1 MTDKQPEALQYANR
15 DHMALGDYYL
25 RHVSAMTGEA
35 LHAKSA
41 IAAELAHRDREIDKL
56 HAELDTLRTGYAAA
70 QQGAAYAAQDSEH
83 QMAIMQGERNASL
96 DAYSRVAYLTG
107 AESRLYEVGFTN
119 GWDRRDRLASH
130 GQAPAQAAPAAVAGP
145 SGYGPKVTVKRR
157 CSDCKACNSES
168 YAVQGDS
175 GHYVYCEHPSL
186 PERKYIGD
194 THWDT
199 PDWCPAAAPTTQPAP
214 VVQLTSEQRLAMVV
228 EMDAHDIV
236 LAAIDA
242 EAAAAQPAP
251 QQEAQ
256 QQEVQEPVAW
266 QSRTRQT
273 WGGDT
278 TPWSPWE
285 LCTKGQAEDY
295 WKMPLLHDWAY
306 EARALYTAPQPA
318 PATQQA
324 GEVAEGFFLLLPQRP
339 RPDAPAGTAGLHWD
353 AYSGAQMLA
362 YGRDCSDAAIAAFQ
376 PSPAAQGDALDAERW
391 RRLVNASELSFP
403 VATIADDPENAA
415 VMLYGRKAM
424 EDFVDSMDEIPNT
437 YDAARAAQEGK

>member
-1 MTDKQPEALQYANR
+1 MTDKQPEALRLA
-15 DHMALGDYYL
+15 ASLELCWGDSRIDAAASEL
-25 RHVSAMTGEA
+25 RRQ
-35 LHAKSA
+35 HAENESLLTERERNLDSIRVNNEIINKKN
-41 IAAELAHRDREIDKL
+41 AELE
-56 HAELDTLRTGYAAA
+56 TLR
-70 QQGAAYAAQDSEH
+70 
-83 QMAIMQGERNASL
+83 
-96 DAYSRVAYLTG
+96 
-107 AESRLYEVGFTN
+107 
-119 GWDRRDRLASH
+119 ASH
-130 GQAPAQAAPAAVAGP
+130 GQAPARATLPEGWVPLLIIHEGQYPEEIAYGPRRMMDRLDKWLRKYFDSVVAAAPTATAQAAPAAVAGP

-199 PDWCPAAAPTTQPAP
+199 PDWCPAAAPTAQPAP

-306 EARALYTAPQPA
+306 EARALYTAPQPVERE
-318 PATQQA
+318 PLSNK
-324 GEVAEGFFLLLPQRP
+324 ELV
-339 RPDAPAGTAGLHWD
+339 
-353 AYSGAQMLA
+353 SLA
-362 YGRDCSDAAIAAFQ
+362 KVGAIATNESGQ
-376 PSPAAQGDALDAERW
+376 VVLWPALYRNQMVDRFEHGWREAEKYHG
-391 RRLVNASELSFP
+391 
-403 VATIADDPENAA
+403 IK
-415 VMLYGRKAM
+415 GGQHG
-424 EDFVDSMDEIPNT
+424 VDT
-437 YDAARAAQEGK
+437 